1 MNDTINSA
9 FIYEGKATIKFVKNN
24 KVYKTIESHN
34 NATPLFFKYILLS
47 ITGANVTREMPQF
60 LMLANNDDPIL
71 SYRVPLSKY
80 VDVDDSDSSSPVAR
94 FTGYVP
100 YGAIRSTIDGDSG
113 NKSII
118 INKLSIYNRASGDDD
133 ITLLATVDLLSNTN
147 TTITPGTTIIVEWN
161 VTIVDANK
169 KESTK
174 DPIQTKTVSDTIS
187 SRTLLKQVK
196 G

>member
-1 MNDTINSA
+1 MNDIINSA

-60 LMLANNDDPIL
+60 LMLANNEDSIL

-80 VDVDDSDSSSPVAR
+80 VDDSDSSSPVAR

-100 YGAIRSTIDGDSG
+100 YGAIRSTIDGESG
-113 NKSII
+113 NKSIS
-118 INKLSIYNRASGDDD
+118 INKLSIYNRASGDD

-169 KESTK
+169 KEPTE

>member
-1 MNDTINSA
+1 MNDIINSA

-34 NATPLFFKYILLS
+34 NATSLFFKYILLS

-60 LMLANNDDPIL
+60 LMLANDKGPVL

-80 VDVDDSDSSSPVAR
+80 VDDQDSKSPVAR

-100 YGAIRSTIDGDSG
+100 YGAITSTSDSESG
-113 NKSII
+113 NKSISI
-118 INKLSIYNRASGDDD
+118 TKLSIYNQASGDNT
-133 ITLLATVDLLSNTN
+133 TLLATVNLTSDTN
-147 TTITPGTTIIVEWN
+147 TTITSGTTIIVEWN

-169 KESTK
+169 EESNEDSTQNNT
-174 DPIQTKTVSDTIS
+174 DAVSDTIS
-187 SRTLLKQVK
+187 SRTLLKRIK

>member
-47 ITGANVTREMPQF
+47 ITGANITGEMPQF
-60 LMLANNDDPIL
+60 LMLANNDDSIL

-80 VDVDDSDSSSPVAR
+80 VDDSDSSSPVAR

-100 YGAIRSTIDGDSG
+100 YGAIRSTIDGGSG
-113 NKSII
+113 NKSIS

-169 KESTK
+169 KEPTK

>member
-24 KVYKTIESHN
+24 KIYKTIESHN
-34 NATPLFFKYILLS
+34 NAKPLFFKYILLS

-60 LMLANNDDPIL
+60 LMLANNESPVL

-80 VDVDDSDSSSPVAR
+80 VDDSDSSSPVAR

-100 YGAIRSTIDGDSG
+100 YGAIRSTIDDESG
-113 NKSII
+113 NKSIS
-118 INKLSIYNRASGDDD
+118 INKLSIYNRASGDD

-169 KESTK
+169 KEPTK

>member
-60 LMLANNDDPIL
+60 LMLANNEDPIL

-80 VDVDDSDSSSPVAR
+80 VDDSDSSSPVAR

-100 YGAIRSTIDGDSG
+100 YGAIQTTIDSESG
-113 NKSII
+113 NKSIS
-118 INKLSIYNRASGDDD
+118 INKLSIYNRASGDDV
-133 ITLLATVDLLSNTN
+133 TLLATVDLLSNTN

-169 KESTK
+169 KEPTK

>member
-34 NATPLFFKYILLS
+34 NATSLFFKYILLS

-80 VDVDDSDSSSPVAR
+80 VDDSDSSSPVAR

-100 YGAIRSTIDGDSG
+100 YGAIRSTIDDESG
-113 NKSII
+113 NKSIS
-118 INKLSIYNRASGDDD
+118 INKLSIYNRASGDDV
-133 ITLLATVDLLSNTN
+133 TLLATVDLLSNTN

-169 KESTK
+169 KEPTK

>member
-1 MNDTINSA
+1 MNDIINSA

-60 LMLANNDDPIL
+60 LMLANNDDTIL

-80 VDVDDSDSSSPVAR
+80 VDDSDSSSPVAR

-100 YGAIRSTIDGDSG
+100 YGAIRSTIDDESG
-113 NKSII
+113 NKSIS
-118 INKLSIYNRASGDDD
+118 INKLSIYNRASGDD

-169 KESTK
+169 KEPTK

>member
-80 VDVDDSDSSSPVAR
+80 VDDSDSSSPVAR

-100 YGAIRSTIDGDSG
+100 YGAIQTTIDSESG
-113 NKSII
+113 NKSIS
-118 INKLSIYNRASGDDD
+118 INKLSIYNRASGDDV
-133 ITLLATVDLLSNTN
+133 TLLATVDLLSNTN

-161 VTIVDANK
+161 VTIADANK
-169 KESTK
+169 KAPTK

>member
-1 MNDTINSA
+1 MNDIINNA

-60 LMLANNDDPIL
+60 LMLANDSGPIL

-80 VDVDDSDSSSPVAR
+80 VDDQDSKSPVAR

-100 YGAIRSTIDGDSG
+100 YGAITGSSSE
-113 NKSII
+113 NNSKSISI
-118 INKLSIYNRASGDDD
+118 TKLNIYNQASGDN
-133 ITLLATVDLLSNTN
+133 TLLATVNLPSDTN
-147 TTITPGTTIIVEWN
+147 TTITLGTTIIVEWN

-169 KESTK
+169 EESNE
-174 DPIQTKTVSDTIS
+174 DSIQANTDTVSDTIS
-187 SRTLLKQVK
+187 SRTLLKRIK

>member
-1 MNDTINSA
+1 MNDIINSA

-24 KVYKTIESHN
+24 KIYKTIESHN

-60 LMLANNDDPIL
+60 LMLANNDNPIL

-80 VDVDDSDSSSPVAR
+80 VDDSDSSSPVAR

-100 YGAIRSTIDGDSG
+100 YGAIRSTIDDESG
-113 NKSII
+113 NKSIS
-118 INKLSIYNRASGDDD
+118 INKLSIYNRASGDDV
-133 ITLLATVDLLSNTN
+133 TLLATVDLLSNTN

-169 KESTK
+169 KEPTEDS
-174 DPIQTKTVSDTIS
+174 IQTKTVSDTIS

>member
-9 FIYEGKATIKFVKNN
+9 FIYEGKAIIKFVKNN

-47 ITGANVTREMPQF
+47 ITGANVTSEMPQF
-60 LMLANNDDPIL
+60 LMLANTEDPIL

-80 VDVDDSDSSSPVAR
+80 VDDSDSSSPVAR

-100 YGAIRSTIDGDSG
+100 YGAIRSTIDSESG
-113 NKSII
+113 NKSIS
-118 INKLSIYNRASGDDD
+118 INKLSIYNRASGDDN

-169 KESTK
+169 KEPTE
-174 DPIQTKTVSDTIS
+174 DLIQTKTVSDTIS

>member
-9 FIYEGKATIKFVKNN
+9 FIYEGKAIIKFVKNN

-60 LMLANNDDPIL
+60 LMLANNEDSIL

-80 VDVDDSDSSSPVAR
+80 VDDSDSSSPVAR

-100 YGAIRSTIDGDSG
+100 YGAIRSTIDNESG
-113 NKSII
+113 NKSIS
-118 INKLSIYNRASGDDD
+118 INKLSIYNRASGDDV
-133 ITLLATVDLLSNTN
+133 TLLATVDLLSNTN

-169 KESTK
+169 KEPTEDS
-174 DPIQTKTVSDTIS
+174 IQTKTVSDTIS

>member
-1 MNDTINSA
+1 MNDIINSA

-60 LMLANNDDPIL
+60 LMLANNDNPIL

-80 VDVDDSDSSSPVAR
+80 VDDSDSSSPVAR

-100 YGAIRSTIDGDSG
+100 YGAIQTTIDSESG
-113 NKSII
+113 NKSIS
-118 INKLSIYNRASGDDD
+118 INKLSIYNRASGDDV
-133 ITLLATVDLLSNTN
+133 TLLATVDLLSNTN

-169 KESTK
+169 KEPTEDS
-174 DPIQTKTVSDTIS
+174 IQTKTVSDTIS

>member
-1 MNDTINSA
+1 MNDIINSA

-60 LMLANNDDPIL
+60 LMLANNDNPIL

-80 VDVDDSDSSSPVAR
+80 VDDSDSSSPVAR

-100 YGAIRSTIDGDSG
+100 YGAIRSTIDDESG
-113 NKSII
+113 NKSIS
-118 INKLSIYNRASGDDD
+118 INKLSIYNRASGDDV
-133 ITLLATVDLLSNTN
+133 TLLATVDLLSNTN

-169 KESTK
+169 KEPTEDS
-174 DPIQTKTVSDTIS
+174 IQTKTVSDTIS

>member
-24 KVYKTIESHN
+24 KIYKTIESHN
-34 NATPLFFKYILLS
+34 NAKPLFFKYILLS
-47 ITGANVTREMPQF
+47 ITGANITREMPQF

-80 VDVDDSDSSSPVAR
+80 VDDSDSSSPVAR

-100 YGAIRSTIDGDSG
+100 YGAIRSTIDDESG
-113 NKSII
+113 NKSIS
-118 INKLSIYNRASGDDD
+118 INKLSIYNRASGDDV
-133 ITLLATVDLLSNTN
+133 TLLATVDLLSNTN

-169 KESTK
+169 KEPTK

>member
-9 FIYEGKATIKFVKNN
+9 FIYEGKAIIKFVKNN

-47 ITGANVTREMPQF
+47 ITGANVTKEMPQF
-60 LMLANNDDPIL
+60 LMLANTEGPVL

-80 VDVDDSDSSSPVAR
+80 VDEQDSKSPVAR

-100 YGAIRSTIDGDSG
+100 YGAIKGTSDNG
-113 NKSII
+113 NKSISI
-118 INKLSIYNRASGDDD
+118 TELNIYNQASGNNDT
-133 ITLLATVDLLSNTN
+133 TLLATVNLTSATN
-147 TTITPGTTIIVEWN
+147 TTITLGTTIIVEWN

-169 KESTK
+169 EESNEDST
-174 DPIQTKTVSDTIS
+174 QTNTNTVPNTIS
-187 SRTLLKQVK
+187 NRTLLKQIR

>member
-1 MNDTINSA
+1 MNDIINSA

-47 ITGANVTREMPQF
+47 ITGADVTREMPQF
-60 LMLANNDDPIL
+60 LMLANNEDPIL

-80 VDVDDSDSSSPVAR
+80 VDDSDSSSPVAR

-100 YGAIRSTIDGDSG
+100 YGAIRSTIDGESG
-113 NKSII
+113 NKSIS
-118 INKLSIYNRASGDDD
+118 INKLSIYNRASGDDV
-133 ITLLATVDLLSNTN
+133 TLLATVDLLSNTN

-169 KESTK
+169 KEPTEDS
-174 DPIQTKTVSDTIS
+174 IQTKTVSDTIS

>member
-1 MNDTINSA
+1 MNDIINSA

-60 LMLANNDDPIL
+60 LMLANTEDPIL

-80 VDVDDSDSSSPVAR
+80 VDDSDSSSPVAR

-100 YGAIRSTIDGDSG
+100 YGAIRSTIDNESG
-113 NKSII
+113 NKSIS
-118 INKLSIYNRASGDDD
+118 INKLSIYNRASGDDV
-133 ITLLATVDLLSNTN
+133 TLLATVDLLSNTN

-169 KESTK
+169 KEPIK

>member
-9 FIYEGKATIKFVKNN
+9 FIYEGKAIIKFVKNN

-34 NATPLFFKYILLS
+34 NATPLFFKNILLS

-60 LMLANNDDPIL
+60 LMLANNEDPIL

-80 VDVDDSDSSSPVAR
+80 VDEQDSNTPVAR

-100 YGAIRSTIDGDSG
+100 YGAIKGTSDNS
-113 NKSII
+113 NKSISI
-118 INKLSIYNRASGDDD
+118 TELNIYNQASGNNDT
-133 ITLLATVDLLSNTN
+133 TLLATVDLTSATN
-147 TTITPGTTIIVEWN
+147 TTITLGTTIIVEWN

-169 KESTK
+169 KESNEDST
-174 DPIQTKTVSDTIS
+174 QTNTNTVPDTIS
-187 SRTLLKQVK
+187 NRTLLKQIR

>member
-1 MNDTINSA
+1 MNDIINSA

-60 LMLANNDDPIL
+60 LMLANNEDSIL

-80 VDVDDSDSSSPVAR
+80 VDDSDSSSPVAR

-113 NKSII
+113 NKSIS
-118 INKLSIYNRASGDDD
+118 INKLSIYNQASGDD

-147 TTITPGTTIIVEWN
+147 TTITPGTTIIVE
-161 VTIVDANK
+161 
-169 KESTK
+169 
-174 DPIQTKTVSDTIS
+174 
-187 SRTLLKQVK
+187 
-196 G
+196 

>member
-80 VDVDDSDSSSPVAR
+80 VDDSDSSSPVAR

-100 YGAIRSTIDGDSG
+100 YGAIQTTIDDESG
-113 NKSII
+113 NKSIS
-118 INKLSIYNRASGDDD
+118 INKLSIYNRASGDDV
-133 ITLLATVDLLSNTN
+133 TLLATVDLLSNTN

-169 KESTK
+169 KEPTK

>member
-9 FIYEGKATIKFVKNN
+9 FIYEGKATIKFVKNT

-60 LMLANNDDPIL
+60 LMLANNKGPVL

-80 VDVDDSDSSSPVAR
+80 VDEQDPKFPVAR

-100 YGAIRSTIDGDSG
+100 YGAIQGINDSESG
-113 NKSII
+113 NKSINI
-118 INKLSIYNRASGDDD
+118 TKLGIYNKALGDDT
-133 ITLLATVDLLSNTN
+133 TLLATVDLPSDTN

-169 KESTK
+169 EESTE
-174 DPIQTKTVSDTIS
+174 DSIQTDTDTVSDIIS

>member
-80 VDVDDSDSSSPVAR
+80 VDDSDSSSPVAR

-100 YGAIRSTIDGDSG
+100 YGAIRSTIDNESG
-113 NKSII
+113 NKSVS
-118 INKLSIYNRASGDDD
+118 INKLSIYNRASGDDV
-133 ITLLATVDLLSNTN
+133 TLLATVDLLSNTN

-169 KESTK
+169 KEPTEDS
-174 DPIQTKTVSDTIS
+174 IQTKTVSDTIS

>member
-60 LMLANNDDPIL
+60 LMLANNKGPVL

-80 VDVDDSDSSSPVAR
+80 VDEQDPKFPVAR

-100 YGAIRSTIDGDSG
+100 YGAIQGTNDSESG
-113 NKSII
+113 NKSINI
-118 INKLSIYNRASGDDD
+118 TKLGIYNKALGDDD

-169 KESTK
+169 KEPTE
-174 DPIQTKTVSDTIS
+174 DLIQTKTVSDTIS

>member
-47 ITGANVTREMPQF
+47 ITGANVTSEMPQF
-60 LMLANNDDPIL
+60 LMLANNEDPIL

-80 VDVDDSDSSSPVAR
+80 VDDSDSISPVAR

-100 YGAIRSTIDGDSG
+100 YGAIQTTIDSESG
-113 NKSII
+113 NKSIS
-118 INKLSIYNRASGDDD
+118 INKLSIYNRASGDDV
-133 ITLLATVDLLSNTN
+133 TLLATVDLLSNTN

-169 KESTK
+169 KEPTEDS
-174 DPIQTKTVSDTIS
+174 IQTKTVSDTIS

>member
-1 MNDTINSA
+1 MNDIINSA

-60 LMLANNDDPIL
+60 LMLANTEDPIL

-80 VDVDDSDSSSPVAR
+80 VDDSDSSSPVAR

-100 YGAIRSTIDGDSG
+100 YGAIRSTIDSESG
-113 NKSII
+113 NKSIS

-169 KESTK
+169 KEPTEGS
-174 DPIQTKTVSDTIS
+174 IQTKTVSDTIS